1 MAPADSV
8 TGSLRRL
15 GASLFALGRIR
26 LELFAI
32 ELREEKERVTS
43 LLFWAV
49 LAALLGG
56 FGLVFLAL
64 WLTVAFWDTHRLLAL
79 GLSCAVFL
87 GLGLFGALRVRQLLS
102 DRAAPFAASLGEL
115 RDDEAGL
122 RRHEPPP

>member
-26 LELFAI
+26 LELLSI
-32 ELREEKERVTS
+32 ELREEKERLTA

-49 LAALLGG
+49 FTALLSG

-64 WLTVAFWDTHRLLAL
+64 WMTVAFWDTHRLLAL

-87 GLGLFGALRVRQLLS
+87 GLGLFAGLRVRQLLS
-102 DRAAPFAASLGEL
+102 DPDGPFSASLSEL

-122 RRHEPPP
+122 HRREPP